1 MEENKKS
8 NKDRAGRFLV
18 RVALWVAI
26 AVAMVPFVF
35 LFITSIK
42 PAGATQVIPPRWL
55 FVPTLENY
63 AAVFGGQT
71 AGSQAFLPLMVH
83 SVIVAVASTILT
95 VILALPTAYALARVR
110 FRGRRFLASWIL
122 STIMFPPIVAAIP
135 VFVFAGA
142 LRIVDTYPV
151 LIIPYTAFNLP
162 LVIWVLRS
170 IIVQIPQEIEQAALV
185 DGCTRFGVI
194 RRMIFPLAMPGIATG
209 AILSIILCWNEFL
222 FALTLTRANVKTAP
236 VGISEFT
243 GMFGTEWG
251 NLTAASTAVV
261 APILVMTL
269 ILRRRLISGL
279 TFGAVK

>member
-1 MEENKKS
+1 MM
-8 NKDRAGRFLV
+8 RLLTRLV
-18 RVALWVAI
+18 LWAAI
-26 AVAMVPFVF
+26 AVAMVPFIF
-35 LFITSIK
+35 MFTTSLK
-42 PAGATQVIPPRWL
+42 PSGDAQAIPPKWL
-55 FVPTLENY
+55 FVPTLEHY

-71 AGSQAFLPLMVH
+71 ASSQAFLPLLLN
-83 SVIVAVASTILT
+83 SVVVSVASTLLT
-95 VILALPTAYALARVR
+95 IALALPAAYVLARVD
-110 FRGRRFLASWIL
+110 FKGRRFLASWIL

-135 VFVFAGA
+135 IFIFAGR
-142 LRIVDTYPV
+142 LQLVDTYPV

-170 IIVQIPQEIEQAALV
+170 IIVQIPREIEQAALV
-185 DGCTRFGVI
+185 DGCTRPGVI
-194 RRMIFPLAMPGIATG
+194 RRIILPLAMPGIATG
-209 AILSIILCWNEFL
+209 AILSMILCWNEFL
-222 FALTLTRANVKTAP
+222 FALTLTRAEVKTAP
-236 VGISEFT
+236 VGINEFT